1 MTAPAGAPVERSEEK
16 AQERLKALASA
27 LRATSKQPGD
37 VEAIHHL
44 RVSIRR
50 FTQVLRVY
58 GDRFEHTRRM
68 RRRLRSLMDL
78 CGAVRNYDIAPE
90 VLAAAG
96 APVDA
101 ELRQLLKRKRTR
113 AGKDLA
119 GLLKRWGIRPTV
131 RRWSDWLS
139 ADAAAPEPERAKSGV
154 LAPLH
159 REFKRAG
166 NAAATAGAGTTQMHR
181 FRLLVKRLR
190 YSLEILGGS
199 RAELG
204 RLRGLQERLGAI
216 NDTVT
221 TADLIVEL
229 KLAPAAQRKIRT
241 ALNRLLAKRAAEFRI
256 YWRAHYGLA
265 AVRRRNA

>member
-1 MTAPAGAPVERSEEK
+1 MTAPAANPAGEAEEK
-16 AQERLKALASA
+16 AQERLKALEAA
-27 LRATSKQPGD
+27 LRATSKHPGE
-37 VEAIHHL
+37 VAPIHHL

-58 GDRFEHTRRM
+58 ADRFEHTRRM
-68 RRRLRSLMDL
+68 RRRLRGLMER
-78 CGAVRNYDIAPE
+78 CGSVRNYDIAPD

-96 APVDA
+96 ASVDA
-101 ELRQLLKRKRTR
+101 GLNRLLKRKRTR
-113 AGKDLA
+113 AGKELA
-119 GLLKRWGIRPTV
+119 GLLKDWSIRSTL
-131 RRWSDWLS
+131 RRWRGWLHGES
-139 ADAAAPEPERAKSGV
+139 AAGEQAGSKV
-154 LAPLH
+154 LAPLSC
-159 REFKRAG
+159 EFKRAG
-166 NAAATAGAGTTQMHR
+166 NAAAKAGAGATQMHR

-229 KLAPAAQRKIRT
+229 KVPAASRRKIRA
-241 ALNRLLAKRAAEFRI
+241 ALNRLLAKRSAEFRI
-256 YWRAHYGLA
+256 YWRAHYGPA
-265 AVRRRNA
+265 AIRRRNA